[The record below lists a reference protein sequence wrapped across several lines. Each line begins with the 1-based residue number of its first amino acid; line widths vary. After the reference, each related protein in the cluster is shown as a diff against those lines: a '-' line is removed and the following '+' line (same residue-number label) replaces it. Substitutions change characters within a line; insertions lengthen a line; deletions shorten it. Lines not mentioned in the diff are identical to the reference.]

1 MRDWKDTIQLP
12 TDKEYNK
19 FLNNLKGMK
28 IKDINGL
35 KIDSFNEYNRILEH
49 PFTLEIN
56 GETHEV
62 LADVFWECDEDGE
75 FTDFCVMALDDFG
88 HYTDEQCE
96 EMDELL
102 TETLRP

>member
-1 MRDWKDTIQLP
+1 
-12 TDKEYNK
+12 
-19 FLNNLKGMK
+19 MK
-28 IKDINGL
+28 IKDTNGL
-35 KIDSFNEYNRILEH
+35 KIDSFNEYNRILGH

-75 FTDFCVMALDDFG
+75 LTDFCVMALDDFG
-88 HYTDEQCE
+88 HYTDEQLYE
-96 EMDELL
+96 IDNFL